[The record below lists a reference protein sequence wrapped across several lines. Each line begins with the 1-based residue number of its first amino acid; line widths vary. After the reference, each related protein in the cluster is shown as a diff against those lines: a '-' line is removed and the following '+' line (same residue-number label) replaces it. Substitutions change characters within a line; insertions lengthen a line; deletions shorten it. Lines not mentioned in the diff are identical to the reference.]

1 MQQELGACCVLR
13 RRRSRRFA
21 VARDVKVDPLAC
33 SCATPSVSGP
43 VARGVIDGQKRL
55 QLASMHA
62 SKS

>member
-33 SCATPSVSGP
+33 VCA
-43 VARGVIDGQKRL
+43 L
-55 QLASMHA
+55 LLAQA
-62 SKS
+62 S